1 VPRISRHMER
11 GVKKGW
17 KKRCEKTRWLLQM
30 EQGQVSNMMGHY
42 WINRRHY
49 GLLDFEDKSKD

>member
-1 VPRISRHMER
+1 MER